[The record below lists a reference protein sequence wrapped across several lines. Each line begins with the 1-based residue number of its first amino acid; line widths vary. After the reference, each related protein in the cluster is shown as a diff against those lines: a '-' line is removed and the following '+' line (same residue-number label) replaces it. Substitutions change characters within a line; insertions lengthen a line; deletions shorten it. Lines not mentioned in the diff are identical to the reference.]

1 MNKFIDR
8 TLKKFNATDI
18 PFVIEQWEFL
28 AEKFDVSAIP
38 TKKTD
43 FLSCISRLLRTSK
56 VKVTKANIGQLE
68 LLLVHKNASGRVW
81 KVFRATQIGDSNAI
95 PNASFIEDFQNG
107 LSASM
112 DILMASLVVNDVAW
126 LWLDVAPNASRP
138 KLAYAVHPLG
148 TEFLFLSGTLGSKE
162 ESVLRSF
169 KEVLHASAVVPLKLN
184 GRCIQSMYEMAV
196 QTYPQSGAY
205 PSKIANVKQ
214 QHSVVE
220 LDAVPQAEGSQPQ
233 KRRRV
238 AENREVVLQ
247 STALSSTHEH
257 HQSFASSM
265 SSQRNGHRQT
275 AEFFDTDQ
283 IPVLENIEYNMKT
296 NCRGVPKGHEA
307 YAELSK
313 DSCHCQVTY
322 SGQHVVKGL
331 KQLAVRNLASTQVNN
346 LVQQVIQ
353 SAQSNFTIENS

>member
-18 PFVIEQWEFL
+18 SFVIEQWEFL
-28 AEKFDVSAIP
+28 AENFDVSAIP
-38 TKKTD
+38 TKKAD

-68 LLLVHKNASGRVW
+68 LLLVHKNAAGRVW
-81 KVFRATQIGDSNAI
+81 KMFRATQIGDSNEI
-95 PNASFIEDFQNG
+95 PNASFIAEFQNS

-112 DILMASLVVNDVAW
+112 DILMAYLVVNDVAW

-162 ESVLRSF
+162 GPVLRSF
-169 KEVLHASAVVPLKLN
+169 QEVLHASAVVPLKLS

-196 QTYPQSGAY
+196 QTYPQSGAH

-214 QHSVVE
+214 QCSVVE
-220 LDAVPQAEGSQPQ
+220 LDAAPQAEGSQPQ
-233 KRRRV
+233 KRRR
-238 AENREVVLQ
+238 ENREVALQ

-257 HQSFASSM
+257 RPPSASSM

-275 AEFFDTDQ
+275 AELFDTDQ

-296 NCRGVPKGHEA
+296 NCRGIHKGHEA

-313 DSCHCQVTY
+313 GSCHCQVTF